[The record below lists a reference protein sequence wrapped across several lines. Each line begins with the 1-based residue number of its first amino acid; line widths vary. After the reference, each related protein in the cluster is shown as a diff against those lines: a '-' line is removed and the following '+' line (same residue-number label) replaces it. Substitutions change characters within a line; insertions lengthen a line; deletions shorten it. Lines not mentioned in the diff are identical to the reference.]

1 MLLKVTLFIALTL
14 SIIVPM
20 VAYFVGEKS
29 RGRFKKS
36 LAINVVGFIG
46 LLVLSTVVM
55 FAQTASAAETTTA
68 SLSLGSGLGYIAAAL
83 AVGSSGIGG
92 GIAVASASSAALGAI
107 SEDGSVFGKA
117 LIFAGL
123 AEGIALYG
131 LIIAFM
137 ILGAL

>member
-36 LAINVVGFIG
+36 LAINVVGFFG

-68 SLSLGSGLGYIAAAL
+68 GLSLGSGLGYIAAAL
-83 AVGSSGIGG
+83 ATSLSGIGS
-92 GIAVASASSAALGAI
+92 GIAVASSASAALGAI
-107 SEDGSVFGKA
+107 SEDQSIFGKSM
-117 LIFAGL
+117 IFVAM

-131 LIIAFM
+131 LIISFM
-137 ILGAL
+137 ILGKL

>member
-1 MLLKVTLFIALTL
+1 
-14 SIIVPM
+14 M

-36 LAINVVGFIG
+36 LAINVVGFFG

-68 SLSLGSGLGYIAAAL
+68 GLSLGSGLGYIAAAL
-83 AVGSSGIGG
+83 AVGIGG